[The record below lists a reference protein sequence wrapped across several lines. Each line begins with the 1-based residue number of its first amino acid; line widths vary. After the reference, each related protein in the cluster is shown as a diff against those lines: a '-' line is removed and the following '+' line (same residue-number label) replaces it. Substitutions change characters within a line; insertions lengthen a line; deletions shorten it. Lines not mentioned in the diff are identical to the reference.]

1 MVELGL
7 RPPFSADDTEALG
20 TPDDEVTTTVNV
32 RRYVALKKES
42 LERHRTQI
50 ERDGPFSKLP
60 AGFHGRDNVQRVF
73 STGLVEGRPNP
84 RHPCRTAGKAA
95 SISSRPAARGA
106 PMPVDPVSLE
116 VFKNM
121 FESVAEEMGVALQR
135 TSYSPNIKERRDFS
149 CAVFDPEGNMVAQ
162 AAHVPVHLGA
172 MPASVRAALEVFPN
186 ALRPGDIVIL
196 NDPYLGGTH
205 LPDIT
210 MVAPVYAGEKGQERL
225 AAFVS
230 ARGHH
235 ADVGGMTPG
244 SLPLSTELYQEGTII
259 PPIKL
264 ARGGRLNHDVIQLI
278 CRNSRTP
285 DERKGDLAAQTASIR
300 VGEQRMRELFER
312 YGVADTAEHM
322 AALLDYSERVT
333 RRTIQ
338 DIPDGVYSVLDYM
351 DDDGLTQEPV
361 PIAVTIT
368 VSSDEME
375 IDFTGTSPQRPG
387 CINAPEAV
395 TVSACLYVVRCL
407 LQEQAPANQGCLRP
421 LRIHAPEG
429 TLVNPRPQRGVAG
442 GNVETSQRITDV
454 LFGALAQALPEVIPA
469 ASQGTMNNM
478 IIGGHDPVRDKPY
491 VYYETIAGGMG
502 ARPDKDGISGIQT
515 HMTNTMNTPIEA
527 MEFAFPLRLR
537 RYALRRG
544 SGGDGQYR
552 GGDGVVR
559 EVEFLAPARVTLMSE
574 RRRRPPPGYHGGH
587 HGEPGENVLLRGGF
601 EEIQLAGKE
610 LIDVEAGDV
619 LSVRTPGAGG
629 WGAPDSRLHGNDEG
643 GHQH

>member
-1 MVELGL
+1 
-7 RPPFSADDTEALG
+7 
-20 TPDDEVTTTVNV
+20 
-32 RRYVALKKES
+32 
-42 LERHRTQI
+42 
-50 ERDGPFSKLP
+50 
-60 AGFHGRDNVQRVF
+60 
-73 STGLVEGRPNP
+73 
-84 RHPCRTAGKAA
+84 
-95 SISSRPAARGA
+95 
-106 PMPVDPVSLE
+106 MPVDPVSLE

-186 ALRPGDIVIL
+186 ALRQGDIVIL

-210 MVAPVYAGEKGQERL
+210 MVAPVYADEDGRKTL
-225 AAFVS
+225 AAFVA

-264 ARGGRLNHDVIQLI
+264 ARGGRMNQDVIQLI

-285 DERKGDLAAQTASIR
+285 DERKGDLAAMTASIR

-312 YGVADTAEHM
+312 YGMGETSEHM

-333 RRTIQ
+333 RQTIS
-338 DIPDGVYSVLDYM
+338 DIPDGTYSVIDYM

-361 PIAVTIT
+361 PISVAIT
-368 VSSDEME
+368 VSGDEME
-375 IDFTGTSPQRPG
+375 IDFTGTSPERPG

-395 TVSACLYVVRCL
+395 TISACLYVVRCL
-407 LQEQAPANQGCLRP
+407 LHEQAPANQGCLRP
-421 LRIHAPEG
+421 LHINAPEG
-429 TLVNPRPQRGVAG
+429 TLVNPRPQRGVAA

-454 LFGALAQALPEVIPA
+454 LFGALAQALPEVVPA
-469 ASQGTMNNM
+469 ASQGTMNNF

-491 VYYETIAGGMG
+491 VYYETVAGGMG

-544 SGGDGQYR
+544 SGGDGLHR
-552 GGDGVVR
+552 GGDGVIR
-559 EVEFLAPARVTLMSE
+559 EMEFLAPARVTLMSE

-587 HGEPGENVLLRGGF
+587 HGEPGENMLLRGGV
-601 EEIQLAGKE
+601 EEVQLAGKE
-610 LIDVEAGDV
+610 IIDVEAGDV
-619 LSVRTPGAGG
+619 VRVSTPGAGG
-629 WGAPDSRLHGNDEG
+629 WGAPEHGH

>member
-1 MVELGL
+1 
-7 RPPFSADDTEALG
+7 
-20 TPDDEVTTTVNV
+20 
-32 RRYVALKKES
+32 
-42 LERHRTQI
+42 
-50 ERDGPFSKLP
+50 
-60 AGFHGRDNVQRVF
+60 
-73 STGLVEGRPNP
+73 
-84 RHPCRTAGKAA
+84 
-95 SISSRPAARGA
+95 
-106 PMPVDPVSLE
+106 MPVDPVSLE

-149 CAVFDPEGNMVAQ
+149 CAVFDPDGNMVAQ

-186 ALRPGDIVIL
+186 ELRPGDIVIL

-210 MVAPVYAGEKGQERL
+210 MVAPVYAGGKGSQQL

-312 YGVADTAEHM
+312 YGVEETAEHM

-333 RRTIQ
+333 RQTIQ
-338 DIPDGVYSVLDYM
+338 DIPDGTYSVLDYM

-368 VSSDEME
+368 VSGDEMD

-407 LQEQAPANQGCLRP
+407 LHEQAPANQGCLRP

-429 TLVNPRPQRGVAG
+429 TLVNPLPQRGVAG

-454 LFGALAQALPEVIPA
+454 LFGALAQALPQVVPA

-478 IIGGHDPVRDKPY
+478 IIGGHDPVREKPY

-544 SGGDGQYR
+544 SGGDGQFR

-587 HGEPGENVLLRGGF
+587 HGEPGENVLFRGGV
-601 EEIQLAGKE
+601 EEVQLAGKE

-629 WGAPDSRLHGNDEG
+629 WGPPEHRH

>member
-1 MVELGL
+1 
-7 RPPFSADDTEALG
+7 
-20 TPDDEVTTTVNV
+20 
-32 RRYVALKKES
+32 
-42 LERHRTQI
+42 
-50 ERDGPFSKLP
+50 
-60 AGFHGRDNVQRVF
+60 
-73 STGLVEGRPNP
+73 
-84 RHPCRTAGKAA
+84 
-95 SISSRPAARGA
+95 
-106 PMPVDPVSLE
+106 MPVDAISLE
-116 VFKNM
+116 VFKNL

-135 TSYSPNIKERRDFS
+135 TAYSPNIKERRDFS
-149 CAVFDPEGNMVAQ
+149 CAVFDPDGNMIAQ

-210 MVAPVYAGEKGQERL
+210 MVAPVYADVALSTATPSGAAADAPGAADAGGGRRPL
-225 AAFVS
+225 AGFVA

-264 ARGGRLNHDVIQLI
+264 ARGGRVNQDVVQLI

-285 DERKGDLAAQTASIR
+285 DERKGDLAAQTAAIR
-300 VGEQRMRELFER
+300 VGEQRMREVVGR
-312 YGVADTAEHM
+312 YGPESAQEHM

-333 RRTIQ
+333 RQTIRA
-338 DIPDGVYSVLDYM
+338 IPDGEYHLLDYM

-368 VSSDEME
+368 VNGDEMA
-375 IDFTGTSPQRPG
+375 IDFTGTSAQRPG

-407 LQEQAPANQGCLRP
+407 LREPAPANQGCLRP
-421 LRIHAPEG
+421 LRIHAPRG
-429 TLVNPRPQRGVAG
+429 SLVNPLPHRGVAA

-454 LFGALAQALPEVIPA
+454 LFGALAQALPEVVPA

-537 RYALRRG
+537 KYALRRG
-544 SGGDGQYR
+544 SGGDGKYR

-574 RRRRPPPGYHGGH
+574 RRKLAPPGYHGGH
-587 HGEPGENVLLRGGF
+587 HGHPGENRLLRGGV
-601 EEIQLAGKE
+601 EEVQLAGKE
-610 LIDVEAGDV
+610 VVDVAAGDV
-619 LSVRTPGAGG
+619 ISVHTPGAGG
-629 WGAPDSRLHGNDEG
+629 WGAPEG
-643 GHQH
+643 G